1 MLVNESYSMFL
12 SVNWDAFC
20 LQTILIMILIRFLF
34 RFECSFYSNTKN
46 SVRNNNVEYY
56 RQLLFFSC
64 HQVCYTKFIIY
75 VYTPGNNTLFCNV
88 IFVFRFQSTPVGSL
102 QTGQE
107 IIVSPNRDRHPYK
120 VRI

>member
-1 MLVNESYSMFL
+1 MFADDINRDINPVFYFDL
-12 SVNWDAFC
+12 NARS
-20 LQTILIMILIRFLF
+20 IL
-34 RFECSFYSNTKN
+34 SNTKN
-46 SVRNNNVEYY
+46 SVQNNNVQYY

-64 HQVCYTKFIIY
+64 LQVCYTEIHLS
-75 VYTPGNNTLFCNV
+75 VYTSGNNTLFCNV

>member
-1 MLVNESYSMFL
+1 MCFVLFYLPVRRAVYEIIVSNVTVNYCFIPISKYVIRNSSICKHRLVK
-12 SVNWDAFC
+12 
-20 LQTILIMILIRFLF
+20 TI
-34 RFECSFYSNTKN
+34 T
-46 SVRNNNVEYY
+46 
-56 RQLLFFSC
+56 LL
-64 HQVCYTKFIIY
+64 
-75 VYTPGNNTLFCNV
+75 LNV